1 MGVNGLSIGI
11 ESGDDAAL
19 ALAEKVIRRMIFW
32 SSARLFS
39 GLNPYFIS
47 VDALTLFA
55 DTKLYEM
62 AQTGYFI
69 AGGEKEKLREDFYG
83 WKPGRRLMEHPICG
97 PVRYFICSVS
107 FFLMNRYTLPLKEA
121 SPSST
126 FSYILR
132 LLFDPV
138 LP

>member
-1 MGVNGLSIGI
+1 MNGLSIGI

-69 AGGEKEKLREDFYG
+69 AGGEKEKLREDF
-83 WKPGRRLMEHPICG
+83 
-97 PVRYFICSVS
+97 
-107 FFLMNRYTLPLKEA
+107 
-121 SPSST
+121 
-126 FSYILR
+126 
-132 LLFDPV
+132 
-138 LP
+138 